1 MPKNINPKQY
11 SKNADN
17 SMTKY
22 QFTFKLTRPS
32 ANLENDPSVMKNQFH
47 LEFDKTT
54 RTLGDAEPVYK
65 PRKKRL
71 PPLAPSE
78 TNAPNKIK
86 NIYITTLYHPYS
98 SASGTP
104 SGLYTNAS
112 SPTFFKAAQN
122 RDHIPSTHNLD
133 ASVIMPTKAA
143 LIPSIKAE
151 KIKISNLINA
161 EMIDEKKL
169 DISTINILAKT
180 FNVSAENLETE
191 LSTAIRW

>member
-1 MPKNINPKQY
+1 MPKNINPQQR
-11 SKNADN
+11 SKTADN
-17 SMTKY
+17 SMTQN
-22 QFTFKLTRPS
+22 QFTFRVTRPS
-32 ANLENDPSVMKNQFH
+32 ANLDNDRPVMKNQFH

-112 SPTFFKAAQN
+112 SPTFFTAAQN

-133 ASVIMPTKAA
+133 ASVIRPTKAA

-151 KIKISNLINA
+151 KIKVSNLINA

-169 DISTINILAKT
+169 DLSTINILAKT
-180 FNVSAENLETE
+180 FKVFDENLETE
-191 LSTAIRW
+191 LPTAIRW